1 MLKKETQKWI
11 IINETS
17 DSKDDLLHSLFS
29 FVETVCFP
37 DMQFSWLIAS
47 LQGSNQH
54 FQPLHWRWWAG
65 CLQKHWNPSQT
76 VYIAFMLESSH
87 WMLQGPLWQFHRA
100 SKVLRCGWFPVL
112 PPQQWRWP
120 HSATGAVDAF
130 GTVSKSL
137 EQDGFC
143 LQRQCQLE
151 LVNFRASV

>member
-1 MLKKETQKWI
+1 MKQVIQKMTCCI
-11 IINETS
+11 R
-17 DSKDDLLHSLFS
+17 
-29 FVETVCFP
+29 CFP
-37 DMQFSWLIAS
+37 LLKLFVSRTCSFLDSLRPCKEATSIFNHCTGDDGPDAYKSIATRHRLS
-47 LQGSNQH
+47 
-54 FQPLHWRWWAG
+54 
-65 CLQKHWNPSQT
+65 
-76 VYIAFMLESSH
+76 IAFMLESSH

-100 SKVLRCGWFPVL
+100 SKVLRCGWLPVL

-151 LVNFRASV
+151 LVNFRANV